1 MRWFLLLVLCL
12 TACGSNSALTEL
24 GAGTGDISG
33 TPSTTPSK
41 KLVAKTINA
50 GSDHTCA
57 VLTGGTVECWGF
69 NNDGQLGNGSTA
81 TSLVPVTVDGI
92 TDATAVAVGGEQTC
106 VLRNIGTVQCWG
118 EGTTDNGGEN
128 SYVPVT
134 VSGITNAIAIAV
146 GDADC
151 ALLSGGTVQCWGD
164 NSIGELGNNDLPM
177 DSAVPVTVSG
187 ITNAVAVA
195 AGGADN
201 CALLNDGTVQCWG
214 QNNDGQVG
222 NGTRTGDSVGV
233 EGDIAVP
240 VPVSVIGL
248 TNAVSVAVDGEDACA
263 LLSDGTVQCWGG
275 NDHGELGNGTATNLP
290 IPSIERTPPA
300 TNVSTVPV
308 TVLGITNAT
317 AIIAGGCA
325 LLNDGTVQCWG
336 PNGGGQLGNGTTVN
350 NSMPVTVLG
359 ITNAVAVSGPGST
372 CTLLSDGTV
381 QCWGGNSYGELGN
394 GTTTNSS
401 VPVTVSGF

>member
-1 MRWFLLLVLCL
+1 MLGIQQRRPARQREYSDQFGARHGRW
-12 TACGSNSALTEL
+12 
-24 GAGTGDISG
+24 
-33 TPSTTPSK
+33 
-41 KLVAKTINA
+41 
-50 GSDHTCA
+50 
-57 VLTGGTVECWGF
+57 
-69 NNDGQLGNGSTA
+69 
-81 TSLVPVTVDGI
+81 I

-290 IPSIERTPPA
+290 IPSIERTPPLP
-300 TNVSTVPV
+300 TSLPCPSRSGHHQCHRYYSRRLRV
-308 TVLGITNAT
+308 T
-317 AIIAGGCA
+317 
-325 LLNDGTVQCWG
+325 
-336 PNGGGQLGNGTTVN
+336 
-350 NSMPVTVLG
+350 
-359 ITNAVAVSGPGST
+359 
-372 CTLLSDGTV
+372 
-381 QCWGGNSYGELGN
+381 E
-394 GTTTNSS
+394 
-401 VPVTVSGF
+401 